1 MAKKAIGIDL
11 GTGFSA
17 VAVIE
22 GGKPV
27 VITNAEGSR
36 TTPSVVSLKDGER
49 KVGETAR
56 RQRVVNPKETITT
69 IKRFMGVE
77 FDKCDELIKNAPY
90 EVVNSNGKPRVKV
103 EGREYSPEEISS
115 FIIQKMKQT
124 AEDYLGEKV
133 EDAVITVPAWFDNAA
148 RESTKLA
155 GEMCGLNVLR
165 VINEPTAA
173 ILASEIDVKN
183 GEKKVLV
190 ADIGS
195 GTTDFSVCE
204 LSEGITEVLASHGDV
219 FLGGTDFDNAIANWI
234 IEQFKEENK
243 VDLKE
248 DSQALQRILEAA
260 EKAKIE
266 LSSTTSTEINLPYI
280 TAIEGQPVHLV
291 KTLTK
296 AKFEQLTSHLV
307 DKIIACGVEAMK
319 QAKVKNNELECV
331 LLVGGQTRSTAIQ
344 EALSKEFGVA
354 LNKSV
359 NPDEAVAIGAA
370 IQANT
375 LVGGEGAGEMLLLDV
390 TPLTLGIETMGGV
403 MTPLVE
409 ANTTIPTKK
418 TQIFSTAVDNQ
429 PAVTINVLQGERPLA
444 RDNKSIG
451 LFNLDGIA
459 PARRGIPQIEVTF
472 DIDAN
477 GIVTVS
483 AMDKATNKEQHIT
496 IENKNSLSQEEID
509 RIKREA
515 EEHAEE
521 DKKTKEKL
529 ETANKCESLIY
540 STERMIEDMKEHV
553 TEDDKTFFN
562 EKMDK
567 LKEMKEKDD
576 YTGFDE
582 IEKEVEAR
590 WYGISAKA
598 YSQGQGAQDGAN
610 PFANG
615 FNADDLFKSGAFT
628 GAAGAEQ
635 PQPEQPKQE
644 DENVEVQDVE

>member
-17 VAVIE
+17 VAIVE
-22 GGKPV
+22 AGKPV
-27 VITNAEGSR
+27 VITNSEGSR

-77 FDKCDELIKNAPY
+77 YDKCGDIIKNVPY
-90 EVVNSNGKPRVKV
+90 DVVNSNGKPRVKV

-115 FIIQKMKQT
+115 FIINKMKRT

-219 FLGGTDFDNAIANWI
+219 FLGGTDFDNSLADWL
-234 IEQFKEENK
+234 IEQFKEEHN
-243 VDLKE
+243 VDLKK
-248 DSQALQRILEAA
+248 DSQALQRILEAS

-266 LSSTTSTEINLPYI
+266 LSSTASTEINLPYI
-280 TAIEGQPVHLV
+280 TAIDGNPIHLI
-291 KTLTK
+291 KTVTK

-319 QAKVKNNELECV
+319 QAGVEYNELDCI
-331 LLVGGQTRSTAIQ
+331 LLVGGQSRSNAIQ
-344 EALSKEFGVA
+344 EALTKTFGST

-459 PARRGIPQIEVTF
+459 PARRGVPQIEVTF

-496 IENKNSLSQEEID
+496 IENKNSLSQEEVD

-521 DKKTKEKL
+521 DKKTKERL
-529 ETANKCESLIY
+529 EKANKCESLIY
-540 STERMIEDMKEHV
+540 STEQMIENLKDHV
-553 TEDDKTFFN
+553 TEEDKTFFN
-562 EKMDK
+562 GKMDI

-576 YTGFDE
+576 YSGFEDV
-582 IEKEVEAR
+582 EKEVQER
-590 WYGISAKA
+590 WYAISAKA
-598 YSQGQGAQDGAN
+598 YGQGQGAQGGTN
-610 PFANG
+610 PSGNG
-615 FNADDLFKSGAFT
+615 FNADDLFKGAFNGGT
-628 GAAGAEQ
+628 AQ
-635 PQPEQPKQE
+635 PTEEPKQ
-644 DENVEVQDVE
+644 DNDVEIQDAE

>member
-17 VAVIE
+17 VAIVE
-22 GGKPV
+22 AGKPV
-27 VITNAEGSR
+27 VITNSEGSR

-49 KVGETAR
+49 KVGESAR

-77 FDKCDELIKNAPY
+77 YDKCGDIIKNVPY

-115 FIIQKMKQT
+115 FIINKMKQT

-219 FLGGTDFDNAIANWI
+219 FLGGTDFDNEITNWI
-234 IEQFKEENK
+234 IDQFKEEYN
-243 VDLKE
+243 VNLKE

-280 TAIEGQPVHLV
+280 TAIDGQHVHLV
-291 KTLTK
+291 KTLTR

-319 QAKVKNNELECV
+319 QAKVKNKELECV

-459 PARRGIPQIEVTF
+459 PARHGVPQIEVTF

-483 AMDKATNKEQHIT
+483 AVDKATNKEQHIT
-496 IENKNSLSQEEID
+496 IENKNSLSQEEVD

-529 ETANKCESLIY
+529 EVANKCESLIY
-540 STERMIEDMKEHV
+540 STEQMIDNLKDHV
-553 TEDDKTFFN
+553 TEEDKTFFN
-562 EKMDK
+562 GKMNI

-576 YTGFDE
+576 YSGFEDV
-582 IEKEVEAR
+582 EKEVQER
-590 WYGISAKA
+590 WYAISAKA
-598 YSQGQGAQDGAN
+598 YSQNQGAQGGTN
-610 PFANG
+610 SFGNG
-615 FNADDLFKSGAFT
+615 FNADDLFKSGAFS
-628 GAAGAEQ
+628 GAAQAQ
-635 PQPEQPKQE
+635 PTEEPKQ
-644 DENVEVQDVE
+644 DNDVEIQDAE

>member
-17 VAVIE
+17 VAIVE
-22 GGKPV
+22 AGKPV
-27 VITNAEGSR
+27 VITNSEGSR

-49 KVGETAR
+49 KVGESAR

-77 FDKCDELIKNAPY
+77 YNKCGDIIKNVPY

-115 FIIQKMKQT
+115 FIINKMKRT

-173 ILASEIDVKN
+173 ILASEIDTKS
-183 GEKKVLV
+183 GDKKVLV

-219 FLGGTDFDNAIANWI
+219 FLGGTDFDNSLADWL
-234 IEQFKEENK
+234 IEQFKEEHN
-243 VDLKE
+243 VDLKK

-266 LSSTTSTEINLPYI
+266 LSSTASTEINLPYI
-280 TAIEGQPVHLV
+280 TAIDGNPIHLI
-291 KTLTK
+291 KTVTK

-319 QAKVKNNELECV
+319 QAGVEYNELDCI
-331 LLVGGQTRSTAIQ
+331 LLVGGQSRSNAIQ
-344 EALSKEFGVA
+344 EALTKTFGA
-354 LNKSV
+354 TLNKSV

-459 PARRGIPQIEVTF
+459 PARRGVPQIEVTF

-515 EEHAEE
+515 EAHAEE

-540 STERMIEDMKEHV
+540 STERMIEDMKDNV

-562 EKMDK
+562 EQMNK

-576 YTGFDE
+576 YTGFDDV
-582 IEKEVEAR
+582 EKEVQQR
-590 WYGISAKA
+590 WYAISAKA
-598 YSQGQGAQDGAN
+598 YGQGQGAQGGTN
-610 PFANG
+610 SFGNG
-615 FNADDLFKSGAFT
+615 FNADDLFKSAFNGGT
-628 GAAGAEQ
+628 AQ
-635 PQPEQPKQE
+635 PTEEPKQ
-644 DENVEVQDVE
+644 DNDVEIQDAE

>member
-22 GGKPV
+22 AGKPV
-27 VITNAEGSR
+27 VITNSEGSR

-77 FDKCDELIKNAPY
+77 YDKCGDIIKNVPY

-155 GEMCGLNVLR
+155 GEMCALNVLR

-173 ILASEIDVKN
+173 ILASEIDIKS
-183 GEKKVLV
+183 GDKKVLV

-204 LSEGITEVLASHGDV
+204 LSEGVTEVLASHGDV
-219 FLGGTDFDNAIANWI
+219 FLGGTDFDNALADWL
-234 IEQFKEENK
+234 IEQFKEENN
-243 VDLKE
+243 VNLKE

-266 LSSTTSTEINLPYI
+266 LSSTASTEVNLPYI
-280 TAIEGQPVHLV
+280 TAVDGKPIHLI
-291 KTLTK
+291 KTVTK

-307 DKIIACGVEAMK
+307 DKIIACGIEAMK
-319 QAKVKNNELECV
+319 QSGVEYNELDCV
-331 LLVGGQTRSTAIQ
+331 LLVGGQSRSSAIQ
-344 EALSKEFGVA
+344 EALTKTFGA
-354 LNKSV
+354 PLNKSV

-459 PARRGIPQIEVTF
+459 PARRGVPQIEVTF

-515 EEHAEE
+515 EAHAEE

-540 STERMIEDMKEHV
+540 STERMIEDMKDNV

-562 EKMDK
+562 EQMNK

-576 YTGFDE
+576 YTGFDDV
-582 IEKEVEAR
+582 EKEVQQR
-590 WYGISAKA
+590 WFGISAKA
-598 YSQGQGAQDGAN
+598 YSQGQGAQGGSN
-610 PFANG
+610 PFSGG
-615 FNADDLFKSGAFT
+615 FSADDLFKGAFN
-628 GAAGAEQ
+628 GAAGANAEQ
-635 PQPEQPKQE
+635 PQPEQPKQ
-644 DENVEVQDVE
+644 DENVEVQEAE